1 MSNRYISQGRGYK
14 QAVYPIFLANRYEAI
29 PPYGGCFAVSVYFLP
44 PRELSQAGK
53 REMAR
58 IKAMLGV
65 QP

>member
-29 PPYGGCFAVSVYFLP
+29 PSYGGCFAVSDYFVP
-44 PRELSQAGK
+44 PRVLTPVGRREL
-53 REMAR
+53 AR

-65 QP
+65 ES